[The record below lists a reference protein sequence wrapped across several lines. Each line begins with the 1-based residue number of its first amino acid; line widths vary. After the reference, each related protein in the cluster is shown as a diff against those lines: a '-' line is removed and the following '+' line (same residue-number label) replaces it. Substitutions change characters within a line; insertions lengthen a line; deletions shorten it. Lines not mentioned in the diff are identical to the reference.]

1 MAPEIPSEHRVL
13 ILEEAGKPLSLEVR
27 PTPKAGPG
35 SVVVRVLA
43 VSLRANTPRVYQ
55 DPQSGHPLP
64 TPFVPGFMAIARV
77 AEIGPDTTHLQPG
90 DLVLFDPYILGRDD
104 PNAKYISGMMQG
116 FNEGSKKLAHGEW
129 RDSTLAEYA
138 KLPLENC
145 HPLDEKRLLGDVKD
159 GGLGY
164 TLDDLTHFFS
174 MLIPFGGLAD
184 VDVKAGDTAIIAPA
198 TGRYGSAAVH
208 VALAMGAR
216 VIAIGRNATVLSQL
230 SSIHPTRLR
239 TVQITGDAEKDTK
252 ALSEAAGPG
261 GVDVFW
267 DMSPPGAGKST
278 HFTSSLNALK
288 EGARVSLLGSVSS
301 GVSFDYMQIMFKALT
316 IKGTWMCTRE
326 QTRRLISM
334 AETGVLPLGS
344 RAGMR
349 PVRKFGF
356 EEWKEALNVAAER
369 IEPGEIVVV
378 P

>member
-13 ILEEAGKPLSLEVR
+13 VLAEAGKPLSLEVR

-35 SVVVRVLA
+35 SVLVRVLA

-77 AEIGPDTTHLQPG
+77 AEIGPDTTRLQPG

-104 PNAKYISGMMQG
+104 PNAKYISGLMEG
-116 FNEGSKKLAHGEW
+116 FNEGSRKLARGEW

-145 HPLDEKRLLGDVKD
+145 HPLDEKRLFGDVKD

-164 TLDDLTHFFS
+164 TVDDLTHFFS

-208 VALAMGAR
+208 VALAMGAK

-230 SSIHPTRLR
+230 SSINTTRLK
-239 TVQITGDAEKDTK
+239 TVQITGDIDKDTK

-278 HFTSSLNALK
+278 HFTSSLNVLK
-288 EGARVSLLGSVSS
+288 EGARVSLLGSVAS

-334 AETGVLPLGS
+334 IETGVLPLGS
-344 RAGMR
+344 RAGMG
-349 PVRKFGF
+349 PVRKFGL
-356 EEWKEALNVAAER
+356 EEWKEALDVAAER
-369 IEPGEIVVV
+369 IEPGEIVIV